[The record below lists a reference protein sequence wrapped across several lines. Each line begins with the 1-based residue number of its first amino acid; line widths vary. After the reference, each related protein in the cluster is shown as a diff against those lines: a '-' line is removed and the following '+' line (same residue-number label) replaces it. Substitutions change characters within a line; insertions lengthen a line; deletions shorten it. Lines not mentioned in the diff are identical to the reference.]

1 MAMMELQSADTMFGP
16 QGLKALSTISK
27 CILMSFD
34 DPFPSP
40 HKLDLHSEYSHTHN
54 VTMPPKKKL
63 RRDISGLKNQP
74 KLTTDSSHTNEPRFI
89 NRSWR
94 WMSAYRMRL
103 TGNAAQWAVRKQ
115 KGHAVY
121 RELQ

>member
-1 MAMMELQSADTMFGP
+1 
-16 QGLKALSTISK
+16 
-27 CILMSFD
+27 
-34 DPFPSP
+34 
-40 HKLDLHSEYSHTHN
+40 
-54 VTMPPKKKL
+54 MPPKKKL
-63 RRDISGLKNQP
+63 KRDISGLKNQP
-74 KLTTDSSHTNEPRFI
+74 KLTTDSSHTNEQRFI

-103 TGNAAQWAVRKQ
+103 TGNAAQWAVWKQ